1 MSEFE
6 RYEPDYEDS
15 TIQFAAGDVFVMS
28 PCDNGDWCLY
38 DDVAPIIQR
47 NAELTEELAR
57 LRKQKPVWWTHVENG
72 LDVFVN
78 MPFGLDEVALYA
90 EPKPAQIPAELDE
103 TGEIIPLYTQPKQT
117 EQYTHAKRPYMAHAI
132 QYNGN
137 AETIM
142 QLVPSLRL
150 DWVGGEINARIGDN
164 IRHLKHGYW
173 VVKGENGNVKIYDNA
188 TFNVKYTK
196 LNSEF

>member
-15 TIQFAAGDVFVMS
+15 TIQFAVGDVFVMS

-90 EPKPAQIPAELDE
+90 EPKPAQEIPSELVKWANE
-103 TGEIIPLYTQPKQT
+103 YVEIIDDYSLGDADSRFFVKS
-117 EQYTHAKRPYMAHAI
+117 
-132 QYNGN
+132 
-137 AETIM
+137 
-142 QLVPSLRL
+142 QL
-150 DWVGGEINARIGDN
+150 E
-164 IRHLKHGYW
+164 KM
-173 VVKGENGNVKIYDNA
+173 KGQKND
-188 TFNVKYTK
+188 
-196 LNSEF
+196 